1 MSLFIARSALELLLL
16 PWFLLWL
23 GEEWS
28 MVVRWSRAYSGRSQ
42 LGRMKRWKA
51 CNRQSEICGGRI
63 DRLKLRATRIGRL
76 KFLGANHFRFGDD
89 SQLGRMKRWKACNR
103 QSEICGGRIDRLKL
117 RATRIGRLKFLAR
130 NNASATIPS

>member
-1 MSLFIARSALELLLL
+1 MQICFGSLALS
-16 PWFLLWL
+16 PWFFIWS

-28 MVVRWSRAYSGRSQ
+28 MIVRWNRSSPVYRSQ

-63 DRLKLRATRIGRL
+63 DRLKLRATRIDRL
-76 KFLGANHFRFGDD
+76 KLLGVNHLRFGDD